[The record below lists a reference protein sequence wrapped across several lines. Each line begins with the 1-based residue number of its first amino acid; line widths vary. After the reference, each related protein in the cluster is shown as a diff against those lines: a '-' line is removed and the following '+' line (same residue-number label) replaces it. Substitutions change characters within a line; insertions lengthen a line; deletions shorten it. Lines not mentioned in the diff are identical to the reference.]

1 MSATFTAAA
10 KALADDPQLLANM
23 HSAGSAEERAELFR
37 AAGITVPT
45 HADVNSHLAK
55 MAGVAGGASAAEV
68 AASAMDTADQVDT
81 TVEIVGGA
89 SAAAGAGAA

>member
-45 HADVNSHLAK
+45 HAHFTNKGLQDLSGTTRLRQVPSCEH
-55 MAGVAGGASAAEV
+55 AS
-68 AASAMDTADQVDT
+68 
-81 TVEIVGGA
+81 G
-89 SAAAGAGAA
+89 